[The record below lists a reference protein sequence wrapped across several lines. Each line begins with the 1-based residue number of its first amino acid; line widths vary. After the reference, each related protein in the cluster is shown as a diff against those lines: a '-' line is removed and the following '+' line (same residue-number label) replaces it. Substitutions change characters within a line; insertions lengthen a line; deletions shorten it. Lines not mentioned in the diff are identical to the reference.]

1 MLDTRGACPGH
12 DPGWISLGMEAAGQ
26 ACDAG
31 VQYRG
36 TLDLMMKRIWSWLLG
51 ILIAAPIIFLVVLFA
66 LVMFGGIYF
75 IWMFD

>member
-1 MLDTRGACPGH
+1 
-12 DPGWISLGMEAAGQ
+12 
-26 ACDAG
+26 
-31 VQYRG
+31 
-36 TLDLMMKRIWSWLLG
+36 MMKRIWSWLLG